1 LRTKEIGVRKVLGS
15 SIAQIVALLSFD
27 FLKLV
32 FVAVLLA
39 SPIAWYCSKEWLNN
53 YEYRIVMGGS
63 VFLWAGAIALSIAF
77 LTISAQSLKVAL
89 ANPVDSLK
97 ND

>member
-1 LRTKEIGVRKVLGS
+1 MIRKVLGS

-32 FVAVLLA
+32 FVALLL
-39 SPIAWYCSKEWLNN
+39 SVPVAWYCAKEWLQN
-53 YEYRIVMGGS
+53 YEYRIEMQGS
-63 VFLWAGAIALSIAF
+63 VFLWARLIALTIAF
-77 LTISAQSLKVAL
+77 LTISTQSLKAAL
-89 ANPVDSLK
+89 ANPVKSLK